1 MKTPMPR
8 RVDVSE
14 VTEVFVDELRFLTFD
29 GHQLRME
36 FDVVRK
42 DGGAPDDDSRAWT
55 YTASR
60 IVMSA
65 HGVPAMLDQMMRLNR
80 ALTQPQQQQGSGEAG
95 SAAGEPVLRWKR
107 AEGGGG

>member
-36 FDVVRK
+36 FDVLRK

-65 HGVPAMLDQMMRLNR
+65 HGVPALLEQMMRLSQ
-80 ALTQPQQQQGSGEAG
+80 ALSQRGEAG
-95 SAAGEPVLRWKR
+95 PATPEPALQWKGETPSRR
-107 AEGGGG
+107 N

>member
-36 FDVVRK
+36 FDVLRK

-65 HGVPAMLDQMMRLNR
+65 HGVPALLDQMIRLNQ
-80 ALTQPQQQQGSGEAG
+80 ALRQQQQQKSGEAG
-95 SAAGEPVLRWKR
+95 PAPPEPVLQWK
-107 AEGGGG
+107 GGAVGPSN

>member
-65 HGVPAMLDQMMRLNR
+65 HGVPALLDQMMRLNQ
-80 ALTQPQQQQGSGEAG
+80 ALSQRGEAG
-95 SAAGEPVLRWKR
+95 PAAPEPALQWK
-107 AEGGGG
+107 GGASSQSN

>member
-1 MKTPMPR
+1 MKTPLPR

-36 FDVVRK
+36 FDVLRK
-42 DGGAPDDDSRAWT
+42 DGGAPEDESRAWT

-65 HGVPAMLDQMMRLNR
+65 HGVPALLDQMARLQQ
-80 ALTQPQQQQGSGEAG
+80 ALTERGAVAPMPP
-95 SAAGEPVLRWKR
+95 EPVLKWKGGPPER
-107 AEGGGG
+107 AN

>member
-1 MKTPMPR
+1 MKTPLPR

-14 VTEVFVDELRFLTFD
+14 IPEVFVAEQRFLTFD

-42 DGGAPDDDSRAWT
+42 DGGSPEDDSRAWT

-65 HGVPAMLDQMMRLNR
+65 HGVPALIEQMIRLNQ
-80 ALTQPQQQQGSGEAG
+80 ALRQQQKSGEAG
-95 SAAGEPVLRWKR
+95 HTPNEPEQQWKGGSADR
-107 AEGGGG
+107 AN

>member
-1 MKTPMPR
+1 MKTPLPR

-14 VTEVFVDELRFLTFD
+14 ITEVFVDELRFLTFD

-42 DGGAPDDDSRAWT
+42 DGGSPEDDSRAWT

-65 HGVPAMLDQMMRLNR
+65 HGVPALLDQMLRLNQ
-80 ALTQPQQQQGSGEAG
+80 ALRQQQKSGEAG
-95 SAAGEPVLRWKR
+95 PAPHEPVLQWKGGPADR
-107 AEGGGG
+107 AN

>member
-1 MKTPMPR
+1 MKSPQPR
-8 RVDVSE
+8 RVDVPE
-14 VTEVFVDELRFLTFD
+14 IAEVFVDELRFMTFD

-42 DGGAPDDDSRAWT
+42 DGAAPDDDSRRWV

-65 HGVPAMLDQMMRLNR
+65 HGVPALLDQMTRLQA
-80 ALTQPQQQQGSGEAG
+80 ALAPRGGAEPEA
-95 SAAGEPVLRWKR
+95 AEPVLQWKGR
-107 AEGGGG
+107 EAGVGS

>member
-1 MKTPMPR
+1 MESPQLR
-8 RVDVSE
+8 RVDVPE
-14 VTEVFVDELRFLTFD
+14 VFEVFVDELRFLTFD

-42 DGGAPDDDSRAWT
+42 DGAAPQDDSRLCV

-65 HGVPAMLDQMMRLNR
+65 HGVPGLLDQMTRLQA
-80 ALTQPQQQQGSGEAG
+80 ALSPCDGAEAG
-95 SAAGEPVLRWKR
+95 AVEPVALPQFEIR
-107 AEGGGG
+107 

>member
-1 MKTPMPR
+1 MPR

-65 HGVPAMLDQMMRLNR
+65 HGVPALLDQMMRLNQ
-80 ALTQPQQQQGSGEAG
+80 ALSQRGEAG
-95 SAAGEPVLRWKR
+95 PAAPEPALQWK
-107 AEGGGG
+107 GGASSQSN